1 MSAKGPSKTAKIWIT
16 ILAVV
21 LALLIVVLVLNA
33 FIPIRYI
40 SAYTVIASK
49 REQDQLRVTYIDVGF
64 GDSTLIELPDGK
76 VVLIDG
82 GDGSYP
88 NQLKLLKSLNEKG
101 VGEIDYLICSSVK
114 KEHCGGLT
122 ELLYRKTV
130 KKVFTPY
137 CKNERIT
144 DEYYSFTQT
153 LKSKGVENEV
163 ACVGEGFAGANYFF
177 AFLSPSSYD
186 NPLSEYNDLNTQPN
200 KENIDNSSIVCWLEC
215 YGKRFAFCSDVRSG
229 ALERIMADYSA
240 KKLINSTY
248 TPYGNNVVELEK
260 CDVATLEGH
269 GGEKNAC
276 SAWWS
281 FLNPRYAVVS
291 VGLNYGGYPSIM
303 SLSNPTG
310 VNSSV
315 YLTSESGNIC
325 VTADALTFNLKGKN

>member
-1 MSAKGPSKTAKIWIT
+1 MGTNGTSKRSKFWVT
-16 ILAVV
+16 ILTVV
-21 LALLIVVLVLNA
+21 LALILGALILNI
-33 FIPIRYI
+33 FMPIRYI
-40 SAYTVIASK
+40 SAYLVIPNKA
-49 REQDQLRVTYIDVGF
+49 EQDRLRVTYMDVGF
-64 GDSTLIELPDGK
+64 GDSTLIQLPDGK

-88 NQLKLLKSLNEKG
+88 NQVKLLKSLNENG
-101 VGEIDYLICSSVK
+101 ISQIDYLICSSVK

-130 KKVFTPY
+130 KKVFMPY

-144 DEYYSFTQT
+144 DEYYSFTKT
-153 LKSKGVENEV
+153 LKSKGIENTV
-163 ACVGEGFAGANYFF
+163 ACVGEGFMGENYFF

-186 NPLSEYNDLNTQPN
+186 NPLSEYIGLNTEPN

-215 YGKRFAFCSDVRSG
+215 YGKRFAFCSDARSG
-229 ALERIMADYSA
+229 VLERIMADYSA
-240 KKLINSTY
+240 NKLTNSVY
-248 TPYGNNVVELEK
+248 TPYGSKVVELEK

-276 SAWWS
+276 SEWWD
-281 FLNPRYAVVS
+281 LLKPDHAIIS

-303 SLSNPTG
+303 SMSNPAG
-310 VNSSV
+310 VDSSV

-325 VTADALTFNLKGKN
+325 AVADAQTFTIKGKN

>member
-1 MSAKGPSKTAKIWIT
+1 MGANGTSKRAKIWVT
-16 ILAVV
+16 ILTVV
-21 LALLIVVLVLNA
+21 LALLLAVLILNV
-33 FIPIRYI
+33 FMPIRYI
-40 SAYTVIASK
+40 SAYLVIPDK
-49 REQDQLRVTYIDVGF
+49 CEQDQLQVTYMDVGF
-64 GDSTLIELPDGK
+64 GDGTLIQLPDGK
-76 VVLIDG
+76 VVVIDG

-88 NQLKLLKSLNEKG
+88 NQLKLLKSLNQKG
-101 VGEIDYLICSSVK
+101 ISQIDYLICSSVK

-130 KKVFTPY
+130 KKVFMPY

-144 DEYYSFTQT
+144 DEYYSFTKT
-153 LKSKGVENEV
+153 LKSKGIENSV
-163 ACVGEGFAGANYFF
+163 ACVGEGFMGENYFF

-186 NPLSEYNDLNTQPN
+186 NPQSEYNGLNTEPN

-215 YGKRFAFCSDVRSG
+215 YGKRFVFCSDARSG
-229 ALERIMADYSA
+229 AFERIMADYSA
-240 KKLINSTY
+240 NKLTNSAY
-248 TPYGNNVVELEK
+248 TPYGNKVVELEK

-276 SAWWS
+276 SEWWA
-281 FLNPRYAVVS
+281 LLKPRHAIVS

-303 SLSNPTG
+303 SMSNPAG

-325 VTADALTFNLKGKN
+325 AVVDAQNFTLKGKN